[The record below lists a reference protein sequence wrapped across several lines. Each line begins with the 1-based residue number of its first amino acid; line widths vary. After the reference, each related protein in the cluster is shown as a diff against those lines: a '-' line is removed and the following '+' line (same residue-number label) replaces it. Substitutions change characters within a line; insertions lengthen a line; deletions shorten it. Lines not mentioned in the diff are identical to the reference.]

1 LKNVPVVYFSVCA
14 YLKDISGLGENKV
27 VTITECHNISDF
39 SSLKRVP
46 KITIKDYSGF
56 RSGSCTME
64 NVQILTINRCCNFKD
79 TSLIGKMRNFNLLN
93 CLCISLA
100 GLPEVSSLCISVYRG
115 KGSYKCFQKLD
126 GGIQKIIFS
135 FSDIDS
141 VRKNFPF
148 LMTLIKRE

>member
-1 LKNVPVVYFSVCA
+1 
-14 YLKDISGLGENKV
+14 
-27 VTITECHNISDF
+27 
-39 SSLKRVP
+39 
-46 KITIKDYSGF
+46 
-56 RSGSCTME
+56 ME

-79 TSLIGKMRNFNLLN
+79 TSLIGKVRNLNLLN

-100 GLPEVSSLCISVYRG
+100 GLSEVSSLYISVYRG

-126 GGIQKIIFS
+126 RGIEKIIFP

-148 LMTLIKRE
+148 FDDFNQERIMDTAIKVDNMILTNRDCPMN